1 MANTG
6 ENFYEA
12 RARRQAENEAFFAS
26 LSPQD
31 ALHELASSAAEGV
44 IDRIRGRFDERTD
57 PGGRM
62 RVLDELLPRV
72 LRQMMKRMQ
81 EAASV
86 HGVECTR
93 EEAEEA
99 CRNMVGFVAATL
111 LSDYCNGI
119 GGPDGLRLEQEVA
132 DPLCESVLP
141 EGAPRAADAV
151 GLVLQL
157 LGPVIVKELRAEIEG
172 PKPSGGMKLNHS
184 TDPFTVKLVER
195 IKAPPVAGSN
205 KRRRSEEKA
214 ASESKRPALA
224 DQPWERDHELFMST
238 GKTAFPSFA

>member
-12 RARRQAENEAFFAS
+12 RARQQAKKKAFFAS
-26 LSPQD
+26 LSRED
-31 ALHELASSAAEGV
+31 AFHELASCAADCV
-44 IDRIRGRFDERTD
+44 IDRIRGHFDERTD

-62 RVLDELLPRV
+62 RVLDEFLPRAV
-72 LRQMMKRMQ
+72 GKMVKWMQ

-99 CRNMVGFVAATL
+99 CRNMAGFVAATL

-119 GGPDGLRLEQEVA
+119 CGPDGLRLEQEVA

-141 EGAPRAADAV
+141 EGAPRAPDAV
-151 GLVLQL
+151 GHVLQL
-157 LGPVIVKELRAEIEG
+157 LGPVIVKELRAEIER

-195 IKAPPVAGSN
+195 IKARGREEVMHTEREEEEDPTSRDEGAPVAGSN
-205 KRRRSEEKA
+205 KRGRSQEQEASQPKRA
-214 ASESKRPALA
+214 AK
-224 DQPWERDHELFMST
+224 
-238 GKTAFPSFA
+238 